1 MIMRRNLLRLMGA
14 GLSGAAW
21 PEVGAAASEFPKGAI
36 IRTVLKDLPPEA
48 LTTGGVLFHEHMS
61 VAYNRTE
68 RQLTLPPPSTA
79 DIRPVIA
86 DVKEAA
92 KAGVSLIV
100 DGGHPDMGD
109 GTQI

>member
-1 MIMRRNLLRLMGA
+1 
-14 GLSGAAW
+14 
-21 PEVGAAASEFPKGAI
+21 V
-36 IRTVLKDLPPEA
+36 IRTVLKDISPDSV
-48 LTTGGVLFHEHMS
+48 TGEILFHEHMS

-100 DGGHPDMGD
+100 DGGIRTWVAMSSNLSKLPRKPASILWAVPAS
-109 GTQI
+109 T